1 MWRMLMI
8 LGFCVLVFCAATWAQ
23 GPRKNPDNSYVACAD
38 RRVMTYGPGQRSEP
52 MAEMAAIARWMAESK
67 ALGKGYDDWAL
78 AQDRWLKC
86 HRVGKTPF
94 MQCKIAALPCR
105 PKDA

>member
-1 MWRMLMI
+1 MWRLLMI
-8 LGFCVLVFCAATWAQ
+8 IGFCVLVVGAATWAQ
-23 GPRKNPDNSYVACAD
+23 EFRKDPPSSYLACAD
-38 RRVMTYGPGQRSEP
+38 QRIVTYGPGQRSEP
-52 MAEMAAIARWMAESK
+52 MAEMAAIARWMGEAK

-78 AQDRWLKC
+78 AQGRWLKC

-94 MQCKIAALPCR
+94 LQCKIAALPCR